1 MEYNILIETDF
12 FNLLNAGHKNKGG
25 NALENSY
32 REFIKVVV
40 DLGSTNVK
48 QAVFALSY
56 AETELDF
63 HLSMPIVTTASPRH
77 LLSHSRITAWLA

>member
-12 FNLLNAGHKNKGG
+12 FNLLNTGHKNKGG

-40 DLGSTNVK
+40 DLCSTNVK
-48 QAVFALSY
+48 QAVFALHTQRPSL
-56 AETELDF
+56 TF
-63 HLSMPIVTTASPRH
+63 ICQCPI
-77 LLSHSRITAWLA
+77 

>member
-1 MEYNILIETDF
+1 MEYNILLETDF
-12 FNLLNAGHKNKGG
+12 FNLLNAGHKNKSG

-40 DLGSTNVK
+40 DLCSTNVK

-56 AETELDF
+56 VETELDF
-63 HLSMPIVTTASPRH
+63 HLSMPHIKDY
-77 LLSHSRITAWLA
+77 LSSG

>member
-12 FNLLNAGHKNKGG
+12 FNLLNTGHKNKGG

-40 DLGSTNVK
+40 EI
-48 QAVFALSY
+48 Y
-56 AETELDF
+56 ATL
-63 HLSMPIVTTASPRH
+63 T
-77 LLSHSRITAWLA
+77 

>member
-32 REFIKVVV
+32 REFIRGCN
-40 DLGSTNVK
+40 LNCVK
-48 QAVFALSY
+48 ACS
-56 AETELDF
+56 
-63 HLSMPIVTTASPRH
+63 
-77 LLSHSRITAWLA
+77 

>member
-32 REFIKVVV
+32 REFINLSFQLIWGCK
-40 DLGSTNVK
+40 LNCVK
-48 QAVFALSY
+48 ACS
-56 AETELDF
+56 
-63 HLSMPIVTTASPRH
+63 
-77 LLSHSRITAWLA
+77 

>member
-40 DLGSTNVK
+40 DLCSTNVK
-48 QAVFALSY
+48 QAVLHCHTQRPSLTFICQC
-56 AETELDF
+56 
-63 HLSMPIVTTASPRH
+63 PI
-77 LLSHSRITAWLA
+77 